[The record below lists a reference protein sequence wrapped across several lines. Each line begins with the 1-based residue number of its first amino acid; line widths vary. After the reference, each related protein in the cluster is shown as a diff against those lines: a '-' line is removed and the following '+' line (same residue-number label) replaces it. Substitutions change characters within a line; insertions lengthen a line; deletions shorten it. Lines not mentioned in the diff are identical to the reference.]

1 MLDLDKHFAVHA
13 AALRLSAQRSEV
25 IARNLANADTPNYK
39 AEDFD
44 FRKALDRVIGNS
56 GPGNGTLSAPQAGAL
71 RTTQRL
77 HIGGPSDSD
86 AVNGV
91 TLTKVD
97 RIPLAPALDGNTV
110 DVSLEQ
116 AEFSKN
122 SIRYQASLNFLNSQ
136 MRGLMTAITGQ

>member
-1 MLDLDKHFAVHA
+1 MLDLNKHFAVHA

-25 IARNLANADTPNYK
+25 IARNLANSDTPNFK
-39 AEDFD
+39 AVDFD
-44 FRKALDRVIGNS
+44 FRQALDNALGHGGVGAAAS
-56 GPGNGTLSAPQAGAL
+56 AGAL

-77 HIGGPSDSD
+77 HIGGASVGDP
-86 AVNGV
+86 VGGIP
-91 TLTKVD
+91 LTTVE
-97 RIPLAPALDGNTV
+97 RAPLAPSLDNNTV

-116 AEFSKN
+116 AEFAKN

>member
-39 AEDFD
+39 AADFD
-44 FRKALDRVIGNS
+44 FRKALDNAIGNGAAGTGAS
-56 GPGNGTLSAPQAGAL
+56 GTTNAAGL
-71 RTTQRL
+71 RTTQRF
-77 HIGGPSDSD
+77 HIGGSSSDP
-86 AVNGV
+86 VGGIP
-91 TLTKVD
+91 LTTVE
-97 RIPLAPALDGNTV
+97 RAPLAPALDGNTV

-116 AEFSKN
+116 AEFAKN

>member
-39 AEDFD
+39 AADFD
-44 FRKALDRVIGNS
+44 FRKALDNAIGS
-56 GPGNGTLSAPQAGAL
+56 GVLGAPEAGAL

-77 HIGGPSDSD
+77 HIGGGSGPDPLSNIPMTT
-86 AVNGV
+86 VN
-91 TLTKVD
+91 

-116 AEFSKN
+116 AEFAKN

>member
-25 IARNLANADTPNYK
+25 IARNLANSDTPNYK
-39 AEDFD
+39 AVDFD
-44 FRKALDRVIGNS
+44 FRKALDNAL
-56 GPGNGTLSAPQAGAL
+56 GNGGVGAAANAGAL

-77 HIGGPSDSD
+77 HIGGVSVGDL
-86 AVNGV
+86 VGG
-91 TLTKVD
+91 
-97 RIPLAPALDGNTV
+97 IPLATVERAPLAPSLDNNTV

>member
-39 AEDFD
+39 AVDFD
-44 FRKALDRVIGNS
+44 FRKALDNAL
-56 GPGNGTLSAPQAGAL
+56 GNGGVGTTNAGSL
-71 RTTQRL
+71 RTTQRF
-77 HIGGPSDSD
+77 HIGGASGGDP
-86 AVNGV
+86 VGGIP
-91 TLTKVD
+91 LTTVE
-97 RIPLAPALDGNTV
+97 RAPLAPSLDNNTV

>member
-39 AEDFD
+39 AADFD
-44 FRKALDRVIGNS
+44 FRKALDQAIGNS
-56 GPGNGTLSAPQAGAL
+56 SAGTGSAAGL

-77 HIGGPSDSD
+77 HIGESSSNPVAGI
-86 AVNGV
+86 A
-91 TLTKVD
+91 LTTVE
-97 RIPLAPALDGNTV
+97 RAPLAPALDGNTV

-116 AEFSKN
+116 AEFAKN
-122 SIRYQASLNFLNSQ
+122 SIRYHASLNFLNSQ

>member
-25 IARNLANADTPNYK
+25 IARNLANSDTPNYK
-39 AEDFD
+39 AVDFD
-44 FRKALDRVIGNS
+44 FRKALDNAL
-56 GPGNGTLSAPQAGAL
+56 GNGGVGTTNAGSL

-77 HIGGPSDSD
+77 HIGGASVGDP
-86 AVNGV
+86 VGGIP
-91 TLTKVD
+91 LTTVE
-97 RIPLAPALDGNTV
+97 RAPLAPSLDNNTV

>member
-1 MLDLDKHFAVHA
+1 M
-13 AALRLSAQRSEV
+13 
-25 IARNLANADTPNYK
+25 
-39 AEDFD
+39 
-44 FRKALDRVIGNS
+44 
-56 GPGNGTLSAPQAGAL
+56 
-71 RTTQRL
+71 TT
-77 HIGGPSDSD
+77 
-86 AVNGV
+86 VN
-91 TLTKVD
+91 